1 MTVCCQSISKRICTC
16 SHRVSKRIKPPRV
29 VLLCVNLKKNL
40 HGLIK
45 IYFYIMETVHD
56 FIKIYLY
63 FMEKFHATY
72 SLLYKKAAIF
82 NALNS

>member
-1 MTVCCQSISKRICTC
+1 MC
-16 SHRVSKRIKPPRV
+16 SHRVSKRIKPPLV
-29 VLLCVNLKKNL
+29 ALLCVNLKKKL
-40 HGLIK
+40 HDFIK
-45 IYFYIMETVHD
+45 IYYYVMETVHD

-82 NALNS
+82 NVLNS